1 MATIEIINTRIK
13 SSVSPE
19 EFIEGNRRFEKE
31 FMRLQPGLISR
42 WLGSNPDGSWVVI
55 NQWESAAA
63 AQASSAA
70 GGGNPAAGAL
80 MQMLDMGHMSMQ
92 HFDLVTL

>member
-1 MATIEIINTRIK
+1 VI
-13 SSVSPE
+13 
-19 EFIEGNRRFEKE
+19 
-31 FMRLQPGLISR
+31 
-42 WLGSNPDGSWVVI
+42 I